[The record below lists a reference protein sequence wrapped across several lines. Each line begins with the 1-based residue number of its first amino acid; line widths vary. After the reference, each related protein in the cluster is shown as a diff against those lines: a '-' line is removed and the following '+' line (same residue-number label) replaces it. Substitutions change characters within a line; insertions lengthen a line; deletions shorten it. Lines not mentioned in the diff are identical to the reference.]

1 MDKKL
6 PPLPGS
12 DKDSLTKSKTARD
25 FWEHNEINIINEP
38 EFKKHEHKFIYVK
51 NGVQCEI
58 KNCNFGLLGY
68 LEIRDG
74 SLYNN
79 GERIEI

>member
-1 MDKKL
+1 MENNKL

-12 DKDSLTKSKTARD
+12 DGDSLRRSKTARE
-25 FWEHNEINIINEP
+25 FWAHNEINTMDEP
-38 EFKKHEHKFIYVK
+38 ELRKCDHDFKYVS
-51 NGVQCEI
+51 NGVQC
-58 KNCNFGLLGY
+58 KKCNFGLLGY

-79 GERIEI
+79 GERIGI